1 MRLFLH
7 SLVAFAMLSI
17 GASGWAQS
25 TTVTFQ
31 VDMNQ
36 LSEPA
41 TYGAI
46 FLNASFTGWC
56 GGCDPMTD
64 ADNDG
69 IWTLTKTLD
78 PGTYEYK
85 FTIDGW
91 NAQEW
96 FSEGEACTSTI
107 DGFTNRTVTVA
118 GIPLELAPECFSECG
133 PCQGAVTGCTYMI
146 AVNYDPM
153 ATIDDNSC
161 TFDGNVSTGCPSDL
175 NGDGTVST
183 ADLLEFLISF
193 GQVC

>member
-1 MRLFLH
+1 
-7 SLVAFAMLSI
+7 MLSV
-17 GASGWAQS
+17 GTSGWAQS

-41 TYGAI
+41 TYGAV

-69 IWTLTKTLD
+69 VWTLTKTLD

-96 FSEGEACTSTI
+96 FSEGEACTTTI

-118 GIPLELAPECFSECG
+118 GVPLELAPECFSECG

-146 AVNYDPM
+146 AANYDPM